1 MFDDTRDLNRDL
13 GRRDGYLNDP
23 AVSDGSGY
31 APLIALAAIAL
42 IVGGLF
48 WFAPSDN
55 TQVATNN
62 PAVTRPAP
70 APAPMTP
77 PAKAIRTPTRARS
90 CASTRRSACCRK
102 ARAPGCFD

>member
-42 IVGGLF
+42 VVAGLF
-48 WFAPSDN
+48 WFSPSSD

-62 PAVTRPAP
+62 PAVTRTAP

-77 PAKAIRTPTRARS
+77 PAKAPT
-90 CASTRRSACCRK
+90 
-102 ARAPGCFD
+102 APQQ